1 MASDDFE
8 VVALK
13 ILSYL
18 YRCMKGG
25 KKIYIAASRI

>member
-8 VVALK
+8 VVAFK

-25 KKIYIAASRI
+25 KKVDIAAPRI

>member
-8 VVALK
+8 VVAFK

-18 YRCMKGG
+18 YRCMKNG
-25 KKIYIAASRI
+25 KKVDIAALHI